1 MQNWIIYLY
10 QHCFKKTLVEKM
22 EIEFDMQAIADY
34 ESKNSH
40 DTYTHE
46 ELKDTLGL

>member
-1 MQNWIIYLY
+1 
-10 QHCFKKTLVEKM
+10 M